1 MKIIKW
7 ISSIFSRRKIEDD
20 DLKVISDPNYHVD
33 GLQTWRKRA
42 FEAARN
48 KLSLKN
54 INTQLRTRFAQG
66 LNIVLEKYDKLILN
80 LKPRLDEAIK
90 KLTIIQD
97 GKESF
102 IENEKEQLYT
112 DRAHDINAIDSKV
125 ENVDREVEETD
136 DRINDVEA
144 EIDSRG
150 IAKIRRS
157 FFEKVVPSVI
167 ISIGIIGTDSP
178 FTWEPIETLYD
189 IPPIFAMLMG
199 LALSCFIAMMGHL
212 AGKFLT
218 QKKKTRLAKVCIG
231 IGVILCTVI
240 LVLRATLDDNLAL
253 TGTLLYLLFAISV
266 IVSYVYNLNKF
277 SHDLI
282 VLAKELRAHRSRLL
296 NAKSKL
302 EKQRAKIVQEITA
315 KAKKNYKTTLR
326 AQENDVKNLREQL
339 NNAETDRANVVK
351 DFAEKEKQALAQIQ
365 DSYERGLRR
374 GRKGMEGATTIVT
387 LLMVFTFHTSFA
399 QDYLFLPDKSM
410 SGAKDQ
416 KISSQEVFDFLAET
430 IGIDSVNY
438 YGEEINVFVSVIGQ
452 QSIPEVTNH
461 SLEPSGHWL
470 ISNRKKR
477 IEEQREFLRGLR
489 FSLTNFID
497 SDDNHQQTHF
507 YRPFMHSLGYLDTTR
522 ITRIYCLSDLISES
536 EVLDMAEDKYL
547 KNPSLLYGEDYELLK
562 AKLLQDVPLPDDL
575 SHLEITL
582 VFSVDMQKDELS
594 LAASRFWSR
603 FFGERKAVVKTKATL

>member
-7 ISSIFSRRKIEDD
+7 ISSIFSRRKNEDD

-102 IENEKEQLYT
+102 IENEREQLYT

-231 IGVILCTVI
+231 IGIILCTVI

-302 EKQRAKIVQEITA
+302 EKQRAKIVQEITS

-339 NNAETDRANVVK
+339 NIAETDRANAVK

-461 SLEPSGHWL
+461 SLQPSGHWL

-477 IEEQREFLRGLR
+477 IEEQKDFLRGLR
-489 FSLTNFID
+489 SSLINFID

-507 YRPFMHSLGYLDTTR
+507 YRPFMHSLEYLDTTR

-536 EVLDMAEDKYL
+536 EVLDMAKDKYL

-562 AKLLQDVPLPDDL
+562 AKLLEDVPLPDDL

-603 FFGERKAVVKTKATL
+603 FFGERKAVVRTKASL

>member
-1 MKIIKW
+1 MNLFKRIL
-7 ISSIFSRRKIEDD
+7 SFFSRSRIEDD
-20 DLKVISDPNYHVD
+20 DLKVISDPDYHVD

-80 LKPRLDEAIK
+80 LKPRLEEAIK
-90 KLTIIQD
+90 KLTVIQD
-97 GKESF
+97 SKELF
-102 IENEKEQLYT
+102 IENEKEQLLA
-112 DRAHDINAIDSKV
+112 DRAHEINAIDSKI
-125 ENVDREVEETD
+125 ENVDREVEDTD

-178 FTWEPIETLYD
+178 FTWEPIETLYN

-199 LALSCFIAMMGHL
+199 LALSSFIAMMGHL
-212 AGKFLT
+212 AGKFLV
-218 QKKKTRLAKVCIG
+218 QKKTKLAKICMAIG
-231 IGVILCTVI
+231 FILCTVI
-240 LVLRATLDDNLAL
+240 LVLRASLDDNLAL
-253 TGTLLYLLFAISV
+253 TGTLLYLLFGISI

-282 VLAKELRAHRSRLL
+282 AIAKELRSHRGRLL
-296 NAKSKL
+296 NTKSKL
-302 EKQRAKIVQEITA
+302 EKQRSKIIQEINAMA
-315 KAKKNYKTTLR
+315 KNNYKLTLR
-326 AQENDVKNLREQL
+326 SQENDVKGLRDQL
-339 NNAETDRANVVK
+339 NNAETDKTNVVK

-374 GRKGMEGATTIVT
+374 GKKGMEGATTIVT
-387 LLMVFTFHTSFA
+387 LLLAFTMQTSFA

-410 SGAKDQ
+410 SGANDS
-416 KISSQEVFDFLAET
+416 KISSQEVFDFLAKT

-438 YGEEINVFVSVIGQ
+438 FGEEVSVFVSVIGQ

-461 SLEPSGHWL
+461 NLEPSGHWL

-477 IEEQREFLRGLR
+477 IEEQKGFLTDLKS
-489 FSLTNFID
+489 SLTRFID
-497 SDDNHQQTHF
+497 SDDNHKQTHF
-507 YRPFMHSLGYLDTTR
+507 YRPFIHSLDYLDTTK

-536 EVLDMAEDKYL
+536 EVLDMAEEKYV
-547 KNPSLLYGEDYELLK
+547 KNPSLLYTEDYEVLK
-562 AKLLQDVPLPDDL
+562 AKLLKDMPLPEDL

-594 LAASRFWSR
+594 LAASRFWTKL
-603 FFGERKAVVKTKATL
+603 FGERNAIVKTSATL